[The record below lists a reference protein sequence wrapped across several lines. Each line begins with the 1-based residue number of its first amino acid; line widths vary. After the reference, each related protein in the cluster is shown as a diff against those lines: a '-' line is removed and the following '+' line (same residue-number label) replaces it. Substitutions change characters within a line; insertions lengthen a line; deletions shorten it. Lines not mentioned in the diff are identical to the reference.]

1 LIRVRPT
8 RGTDIGRL
16 EAVERSAATLFRALP
31 DLAWIADD
39 HVAGPDTHRT
49 AVAQGL
55 SWVAVD
61 AADQPIGFL
70 IAAVEDDTDLH
81 VLELSV
87 AADHQGRGDGR
98 ALMQTARREAEARAL
113 SALTLTTFA
122 GVAWNAPFY
131 ARLGYAVLTTGT
143 MPAYLREALAAQARH
158 GLTDRI
164 AMRLTL

>member
-1 LIRVRPT
+1 MIRVRPT
-8 RGTDIGRL
+8 RGTDIDRL

-31 DLAWIADD
+31 ELAWIADD

-61 AADQPIGFL
+61 KADQPIGFL
-70 IAAVEDDTDLH
+70 IAAEADADLH
-81 VLELSV
+81 ILELSV
-87 AADHQGRGDGR
+87 SAEHQGRGAGR
-98 ALMQTARREAEARAL
+98 ALMAAARQEAEVRAKQ
-113 SALTLTTFA
+113 ALTLTTFST
-122 GVAWNAPFY
+122 VPWNAPFY
-131 ARLGYAVLTTGT
+131 ARLGYGALTFAET
-143 MPAYLREALAAQARH
+143 PAYLRETLAAEAAH

>member
-1 LIRVRPT
+1 MIRVRPT